1 MIQNTDIFKFS
12 TNDLDKNLKYK
23 YFIPSHFT
31 LFQQTLIVVSQLKAM
46 EGKHKSAVGEVA
58 DHLEQCR
65 RLQKA
70 LGESEEK
77 RAVAEKSGKLSTTTL
92 DTIRSVR

>member
-1 MIQNTDIFKFS
+1 
-12 TNDLDKNLKYK
+12 
-23 YFIPSHFT
+23 
-31 LFQQTLIVVSQLKAM
+31 M

-70 LGESEEK
+70 LGESEER
-77 RAVAEKSGKLSTTTL
+77 RAVAEKSGKLSKTTL